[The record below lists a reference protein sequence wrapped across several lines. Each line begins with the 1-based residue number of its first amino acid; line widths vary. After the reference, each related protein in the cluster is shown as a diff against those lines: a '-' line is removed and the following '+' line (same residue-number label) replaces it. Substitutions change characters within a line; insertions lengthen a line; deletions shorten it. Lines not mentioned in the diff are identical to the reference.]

1 MADRASPSPMTID
14 IIVSRYK
21 EDILWTKTLL
31 PGKRVLVYNKGPGT
45 LNSLPNVGRE
55 AHTYLHHI
63 LSEYRILPDWTIF
76 TQGDPNAHLPRTTFQ
91 TVANA
96 FPDTRLRSS
105 LLLEGGPIFFV
116 DEPVRPIEQ
125 LAEGHH
131 WERAF
136 GEIWRE
142 LFTSNPPEDIVFAP
156 AAIFAIHKDKLR
168 SRSPAFY
175 KRAMEVLLARPR
187 GPWEFE
193 RLWAYLWREKDTPFL
208 RY

>member
-31 PGKRVLVYNKGPGT
+31 PGKRVLVYNKGQGT
-45 LNSLPNVGRE
+45 LNLLPNVGRE

-156 AAIFAIHKDKLR
+156 AAIFAI
-168 SRSPAFY
+168 SACSPPPASPA
-175 KRAMEVLLARPR
+175 AIPAAEPPAAALPA
-187 GPWEFE
+187 
-193 RLWAYLWREKDTPFL
+193 
-208 RY
+208 